1 MRKILALC
9 LAVLMM
15 AALAAPVMAADKVNV
30 AKDASVTLTG
40 YLEAAEELKGV
51 LVDGE
56 YNTDMDWNAGCWG
69 GKHAAFAIRY
79 NADRET
85 TELASYKEP
94 PYAEGFPYYS
104 FITLELTAVS
114 DLDSYRIV
122 MADPDFGIGD
132 WVIQEWDILV
142 SATGEA
148 GSWKVAHEARETKVN
163 GDWKYDE
170 DEDLM
175 WPVWTYEADLKD
187 ATGVKYVALGLTML
201 CNHDNLGNGQ
211 YVDMLEFEVFGTAG
225 NAPATEDTTP
235 VTEDTTP
242 VTEDTTPV
250 TEDTTPVTED
260 TTPVTEDTTPVT
272 EDTTPVTEDT
282 TPVTDTTPDDET
294 DAPATFDFVI
304 VPAIALAAAAAG
316 AVVLKKKE
324 N

>member
-15 AALAAPVMAADKVNV
+15 AALAAPVMAAENV
-30 AKDASVTLTG
+30 ALGAEVELIG
-40 YLEAAEELKGV
+40 YLEASEEGKEFLT
-51 LVDGE
+51 DGE
-56 YNTDMDWNAGCWG
+56 YNTDMAYNAGMWG
-69 GKHAAFAIRY
+69 GKHAAFVIRY

-85 TELASYKEP
+85 IELANYKEP
-94 PYAEGFPYYS
+94 PYQEGYPYYS
-104 FITLELTAVS
+104 FITLKLENVS
-114 DLDSYRIV
+114 DLESIRVV

-132 WVIQEWDILV
+132 FLIQEWDILV
-142 SATGEA
+142 SATGEP
-148 GSWKVAHEARETKVN
+148 GSWKVVHEARQTKEN
-163 GDWKYDE
+163 EEWKYDE
-170 DEDLM
+170 SEDLM
-175 WPVWTYEADLKD
+175 WPVWTYDADLTG
-187 ATGVKYVALGLTML
+187 ATGVKYVALGLCLL
-201 CNHDNLGNGQ
+201 CNHNDLGKGQ
-211 YVDMLEFEVFGTAG
+211 YVDMLEIEVYGTAAG
-225 NAPATEDTTP
+225 AGAATEDTTP

-260 TTPVTEDTTPVT
+260 TTPVTENTNTETP
-272 EDTTPVTEDT
+272 
-282 TPVTDTTPDDET
+282 

>member
-15 AALAAPVMAADKVNV
+15 AVLAAPVMAAENV
-30 AKDASVTLTG
+30 ALNAEIELTG

-56 YNTDMDWNAGCWG
+56 YNTDMDWKAGCWG
-69 GKHAAFAIRY
+69 GKHAAFATRY

-104 FITLELTAVS
+104 FITLKLENAA
-114 DLDSYRIV
+114 DLDSYRVV
-122 MADPDFGIGD
+122 MADPDFGIGEYT
-132 WVIQEWDILV
+132 IQEWDILV
-142 SATGEA
+142 SATGEP
-148 GSWKVAHEARETKVN
+148 GSWKVVHEARATREN
-163 GDWKYDE
+163 EEWKYDE
-170 DEDLM
+170 SEELM
-175 WPVWTYEADLKD
+175 WPVWTYEADLAEAK
-187 ATGVKYVALGLTML
+187 GVKYVALGLCLL
-201 CNHDNLGNGQ
+201 CNHNDLGKGQ
-211 YVDMLEFEVFGTAG
+211 YVNMLEIEVFGTTG

-272 EDTTPVTEDT
+272 EDTTDTET
-282 TPVTDTTPDDET
+282 E
-294 DAPATFDFVI
+294 APATFDFVI